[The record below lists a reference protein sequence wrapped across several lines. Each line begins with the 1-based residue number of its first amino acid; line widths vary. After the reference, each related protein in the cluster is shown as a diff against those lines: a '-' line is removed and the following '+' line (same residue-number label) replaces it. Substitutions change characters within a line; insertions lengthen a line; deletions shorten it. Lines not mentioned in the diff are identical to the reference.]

1 MWTPLHLILLYC
13 RTSWSVQTHSEQ
25 NHTALQF
32 NQRCTKNRPCNSE
45 TQDREKCPVHWLPVL
60 VNWVYCIALNR
71 YPDPFHSRLCR
82 LGQQDCEI
90 VGVCAKPQCASSAK
104 SSSLVQRQHKTTYLA
119 KRLFTGCSHCKRTE
133 TYTGLVGLCWDGSG
147 GSRIKFPFNRRFRTF
162 AHLQPFSLFPA
173 ILPSPSLY

>member
-1 MWTPLHLILLYC
+1 MWTPLHLIQLYC

-25 NHTALQF
+25 NHTAPQF
-32 NQRCTKNRPCNSE
+32 NQRCTRNRPCNSE

-90 VGVCAKPQCASSAK
+90 VGVCAKPQCASSVK
-104 SSSLVQRQHKTTYLA
+104 SSSPVERQH
-119 KRLFTGCSHCKRTE
+119 E
-133 TYTGLVGLCWDGSG
+133 TNLSCQKAFYW
-147 GSRIKFPFNRRFRTF
+147 
-162 AHLQPFSLFPA
+162 LQPFQLVTSTSASTSTGTQCIALHWTA
-173 ILPSPSLY
+173 ILIHFTLDFAD